1 MLLNMFKIL
10 SIYLLSFSYI
20 FLGDVGSGKRSIL
33 LFYTGDSLY
42 SNCLLVNENNESVAS
57 VSVASIPQTELVI
70 ALLFYCFSVVYF
82 TIIIIIICVKCS

>member
-1 MLLNMFKIL
+1 MFKIL

-20 FLGDVGSGKRSIL
+20 VLGDVGSGKRSIL

-57 VSVASIPQTELVI
+57 VSVASIPQTEFVI